1 MKFVCDTSCQVRLPD
16 GSIRTF
22 YDGQVWDFEEGFEV
36 PPHFRALETAFDFG
50 EASKEELMAAKWTY
64 KALNAYCQE
73 HFKVEMPKGSKA
85 DMVTKFLDI
94 KLRHIEEA

>member
-1 MKFVCDTSCQVRLPD
+1 MKFVCDTTCQVRMKD

-22 YDGQVWDFEEGFEV
+22 YDGQVFDFEDGFE
-36 PPHFRALETAFDFG
+36 PPTHFRALDTPFDFG
-50 EASKEELMAAKWTY
+50 EASREELLAAKWSY
-64 KALNAYCQE
+64 KAINAYCQE

-94 KLRHIEEA
+94 KLRHVED